1 MDHQGEA
8 AALGDVQER
17 LADLFPQLEIEVV
30 EAAVRLA
37 YADLTGPIRDYVPVL
52 VEHAARERL
61 RALTAG
67 PARPLARQDA

>member
-61 RALTAG
+61 RALTG
-67 PARPLARQDA
+67 RPARPLARQDA